1 MVVGWFIYYKISRL
15 IDIVC
20 ISCPARAGTSQL
32 DAASTDGAL
41 LQGRR
46 DAEHASP
53 GPGTA
58 QGDVVH
64 VLTASHDAAPTP
76 HATPPVAAASAASSP
91 ALLRLALTQGEQDS
105 VYNDSNRCDACCPPV
120 LDNHINYSG
129 SLYHVSWRRE
139 SCLDLSLFI
148 RQAYNIPGQ
157 RDLI

>member
-1 MVVGWFIYYKISRL
+1 M

-20 ISCPARAGTSQL
+20 VSCSARTWTPQL

-64 VLTASHDAAPTP
+64 LVAAPHDAAP
-76 HATPPVAAASAASSP
+76 APPVAAAAASAASSP
-91 ALLRLALTQGEQDS
+91 ALLRLALAQGEQDS
-105 VYNDSNRCDACCPPV
+105 VYNDSNRYDATLVARRWSIIISSTLVASIMFLGAASPLSRPV
-120 LDNHINYSG
+120 AVY
-129 SLYHVSWRRE
+129 
-139 SCLDLSLFI
+139 
-148 RQAYNIPGQ
+148 
-157 RDLI
+157 